1 MTFLFWENPET
12 CNSEWISVK
21 LDWIFNIFVSMF
33 ILENNR
39 IILISVLYFSK
50 SLVELSRNDKT
61 ETGKLENERKQ
72 VVG

>member
-1 MTFLFWENPET
+1 
-12 CNSEWISVK
+12 
-21 LDWIFNIFVSMF
+21 MF

-39 IILISVLYFSK
+39 IILISVLYFSD

>member
-1 MTFLFWENPET
+1 MTFLFWENPEN

-39 IILISVLYFSK
+39 IILISVLYFSD